1 MGEKGSDM
9 ERFAGWVEH
18 LMRERGYDID
28 SPRGGGRSRLA
39 EDAGVHRAAVT
50 RLLQRR
56 SLPDL
61 ETMRALAR
69 VLGVGLRD
77 MLIESGKA
85 SAEDLPLPGG
95 TPAGRVT
102 PPEAAEML
110 GIPDSHRRQFVEMT
124 EMILAVSG
132 ARPEETRPA
141 PGGVS
146 ADRRVWP
153 TSPVRRPPAR
163 PARPL

>member
-28 SPRGGGRSRLA
+28 NPRGGGRSRLA

-50 RLLQRR
+50 RLLQRQ

-77 MLIESGKA
+77 MLIESGKV

-95 TPAGRVT
+95 TPAGAGARAAGRVT

-132 ARPEETRPA
+132 ARPEDARPA
-141 PGGVS
+141 PRGMS
-146 ADRRVWP
+146 AGR
-153 TSPVRRPPAR
+153 
-163 PARPL
+163 

>member
-1 MGEKGSDM
+1 M
-9 ERFAGWVEH
+9 ERFASWVEG

-50 RLLQRR
+50 RLLQRQ

-77 MLIESGKA
+77 MLIESGRVTA
-85 SAEDLPLPGG
+85 DDLPLPGAG
-95 TPAGRVT
+95 RSGAAASGHGAGRVT
-102 PPEAAEML
+102 PAEAADLL

-124 EMILAVSG
+124 EMIIAVG
-132 ARPEETRPA
+132 GVRPA
-141 PGGVS
+141 DAQSGGVQRGVS
-146 ADRRVWP
+146 ASR
-153 TSPVRRPPAR
+153 
-163 PARPL
+163 

>member
-1 MGEKGSDM
+1 MGEKSSDM
-9 ERFAGWVEH
+9 ERFAGWVED

-50 RLLQRR
+50 RLLQRQ

-77 MLIESGKA
+77 MLIESGRVTA
-85 SAEDLPLPGG
+85 DDLPVPDGAGMGLDGR
-95 TPAGRVT
+95 GRVT
-102 PPEAAEML
+102 PAEAAELL
-110 GIPDSHRRQFVEMT
+110 GIPDSHRRQFVEMA
-124 EMILAVSG
+124 EMIIAVSG
-132 ARPEETRPA
+132 ARPEGVRPRRRDA
-141 PGGVS
+141 S
-146 ADRRVWP
+146 A
-153 TSPVRRPPAR
+153 SS
-163 PARPL
+163 

>member
-1 MGEKGSDM
+1 M
-9 ERFAGWVEH
+9 ERFASWVEG

-50 RLLQRR
+50 RLLQRQ

-77 MLIESGKA
+77 MLIESGRVTA
-85 SAEDLPLPGG
+85 DDLPLPGAG
-95 TPAGRVT
+95 RGGAATAGLGAGQVTPA
-102 PPEAAEML
+102 EAAGLL

-124 EMILAVSG
+124 EMIIAVAG
-132 ARPEETRPA
+132 GRPA
-141 PGGVS
+141 AAHGGVQ
-146 ADRRVWP
+146 RGVWA
-153 TSPVRRPPAR
+153 SR
-163 PARPL
+163 

>member
-1 MGEKGSDM
+1 MGEKSSDM
-9 ERFAGWVEH
+9 ERFAGWVED

-50 RLLQRR
+50 RLLQRQ

-77 MLIESGKA
+77 MLIESGRVTA
-85 SAEDLPLPGG
+85 DDLPVPDGAAGG
-95 TPAGRVT
+95 AGRGRVT
-102 PPEAAEML
+102 PAEAAELL
-110 GIPDSHRRQFVEMT
+110 GIPDSHRRQFVEMA
-124 EMILAVSG
+124 EMIIAVSG
-132 ARPEETRPA
+132 ARPEGVRPRRRDA
-141 PGGVS
+141 S
-146 ADRRVWP
+146 A
-153 TSPVRRPPAR
+153 SS
-163 PARPL
+163 

>member
-1 MGEKGSDM
+1 MGEKSSDM
-9 ERFAGWVEH
+9 ERFAGWVED

-50 RLLQRR
+50 RLLQRQ

-77 MLIESGKA
+77 MLIESGRVT
-85 SAEDLPLPGG
+85 AEDLPLPDGPRKGG
-95 TPAGRVT
+95 ADGGRGSATPA
-102 PPEAAEML
+102 EAAELL
-110 GIPDSHRRQFVEMT
+110 GIPDSHRRQFVEMA
-124 EMILAVSG
+124 EMIIAVSG
-132 ARPEETRPA
+132 ARPQ
-141 PGGVS
+141 GVHPRRS
-146 ADRRVWP
+146 A
-153 TSPVRRPPAR
+153 SS
-163 PARPL
+163 

>member
-1 MGEKGSDM
+1 MGEKSSDM
-9 ERFAGWVEH
+9 ERFAGWVED

-50 RLLQRR
+50 RLLQRQ

-77 MLIESGKA
+77 MLIESGRVT
-85 SAEDLPLPGG
+85 AEDLPLPDGPRKDRVDAG
-95 TPAGRVT
+95 RGRVT
-102 PPEAAEML
+102 PAEAAELL
-110 GIPDSHRRQFVEMT
+110 GIPDSHRRQFVEMA
-124 EMILAVSG
+124 EMIIAVSG
-132 ARPEETRPA
+132 ARSR
-141 PGGVS
+141 GVHPRRS
-146 ADRRVWP
+146 A
-153 TSPVRRPPAR
+153 SS
-163 PARPL
+163 

>member
-1 MGEKGSDM
+1 M
-9 ERFAGWVEH
+9 ERFASWVES

-50 RLLQRR
+50 RLLQRQ

-69 VLGVGLRD
+69 ALGVGLRE
-77 MLIESGKA
+77 MLIESGKVT
-85 SAEDLPLPGG
+85 EGDLPLPGASCAAG
-95 TPAGRVT
+95 EGQITPE
-102 PPEAAEML
+102 EACGLL
-110 GIPDSHRRQFVEMT
+110 GIPHSHRRQFVEMT

-132 ARPEETRPA
+132 ATRPTGREA
-141 PGGVS
+141 AVDPRVHRGG
-146 ADRRVWP
+146 
-153 TSPVRRPPAR
+153 
-163 PARPL
+163 

>member
-1 MGEKGSDM
+1 MGEKRSEM
-9 ERFAGWVEH
+9 ERFAGWVET

-50 RLLQRR
+50 RLLQRQ

-69 VLGVGLRD
+69 VLGVSLRD
-77 MLIESGKA
+77 MLIESGKVTA
-85 SAEDLPLPGG
+85 DDLPLPGAARAADRG
-95 TPAGRVT
+95 PGRTTPA
-102 PPEAAEML
+102 EAAELL

-124 EMILAVSG
+124 EMIMAVSG
-132 ARPEETRPA
+132 ARPEDPRSTHR
-141 PGGVS
+141 GVS
-146 ADRRVWP
+146 AGR
-153 TSPVRRPPAR
+153 
-163 PARPL
+163 

>member
-9 ERFAGWVEH
+9 ERFARWIEG

-50 RLLQRR
+50 RLLQRQ

-61 ETMRALAR
+61 ETMRALAP

-77 MLIESGKA
+77 MLIESGRA
-85 SAEDLPLPGG
+85 AAEDLPVTTGAGG
-95 TPAGRVT
+95 RPSAAVGGAGASRVS
-102 PPEAAEML
+102 PEEAAELL
-110 GIPDSHRRQFVEMT
+110 GIPEGHRRQFVEMT
-124 EMILAVSG
+124 EMILTVSG
-132 ARPEETRPA
+132 AHTGR
-141 PGGVS
+141 S
-146 ADRRVWP
+146 VWG
-153 TSPVRRPPAR
+153 R
-163 PARPL
+163 LG

>member
-9 ERFAGWVEH
+9 ERFAGWVEG

-50 RLLQRR
+50 RLLQRQ

-69 VLGVGLRD
+69 VLGVSLRD
-77 MLIESGKA
+77 MLIQSGKVT
-85 SAEDLPLPGG
+85 AEDLPLPGAG
-95 TPAGRVT
+95 RTGAGEGARGREGDGRVT
-102 PPEAAEML
+102 PAEAAQML
-110 GIPDSHRRQFVEMT
+110 GVPDSHRRQFVEMA
-124 EMILAVSG
+124 EMILSVSG
-132 ARPEETRPA
+132 ARTEGTHGVHR
-141 PGGVS
+141 GVS
-146 ADRRVWP
+146 AGR
-153 TSPVRRPPAR
+153 
-163 PARPL
+163 

>member
-1 MGEKGSDM
+1 MGEKSSDM
-9 ERFAGWVEH
+9 ERFAGWVED

-50 RLLQRR
+50 RLLQRQ

-77 MLIESGKA
+77 MLIESGRVT
-85 SAEDLPLPGG
+85 AEDLPLPDGSRKDGADAGRGRG
-95 TPAGRVT
+95 TPA
-102 PPEAAEML
+102 EAAELL
-110 GIPDSHRRQFVEMT
+110 GIPDSHRRQFVEMA
-124 EMILAVSG
+124 EMIIAVSG
-132 ARPEETRPA
+132 ARPQ
-141 PGGVS
+141 GVHPRRS
-146 ADRRVWP
+146 A
-153 TSPVRRPPAR
+153 SS
-163 PARPL
+163 

>member
-9 ERFAGWVEH
+9 ERFASWVEG

-50 RLLQRR
+50 RLLQRQ

-77 MLIESGKA
+77 MLIESGRVTA
-85 SAEDLPLPGG
+85 DDLPLPGAG
-95 TPAGRVT
+95 RSGAAASGPGAGRVT
-102 PPEAAEML
+102 PAEAADLL

-124 EMILAVSG
+124 EMIIAVG
-132 ARPEETRPA
+132 GVRPA
-141 PGGVS
+141 DAHSGVQRGVS
-146 ADRRVWP
+146 ASR
-153 TSPVRRPPAR
+153 
-163 PARPL
+163 

>member
-1 MGEKGSDM
+1 MSEKGSDM
-9 ERFAGWVEH
+9 ERFASWVEG

-50 RLLQRR
+50 RLLQRQ

-77 MLIESGKA
+77 MLIESGRVTA
-85 SAEDLPLPGG
+85 DDLPLPGVGRIG
-95 TPAGRVT
+95 TAASGPGAGRVT
-102 PPEAAEML
+102 PAEAAGLL
-110 GIPDSHRRQFVEMT
+110 GIPDSHRRQFVEMA
-124 EMILAVSG
+124 EMIIAVAGVRPVDAPSG
-132 ARPEETRPA
+132 
-141 PGGVS
+141 
-146 ADRRVWP
+146 
-153 TSPVRRPPAR
+153 VRRGISASR
-163 PARPL
+163 

>member
-1 MGEKGSDM
+1 MGEKSSDM
-9 ERFAGWVEH
+9 ERFAGWVED

-50 RLLQRR
+50 RLLQRQ

-77 MLIESGKA
+77 MLIESGRVTA
-85 SAEDLPLPGG
+85 DDLPLPDGAGG
-95 TPAGRVT
+95 GAGRGRVT
-102 PPEAAEML
+102 PAEAAELL
-110 GIPDSHRRQFVEMT
+110 GIPDSHRRQFVEMA
-124 EMILAVSG
+124 EMIIAVSG
-132 ARPEETRPA
+132 ARPE
-141 PGGVS
+141 GVHPRRRDAS
-146 ADRRVWP
+146 A
-153 TSPVRRPPAR
+153 SS
-163 PARPL
+163 

>member
-1 MGEKGSDM
+1 MGEKGSEM
-9 ERFAGWVEH
+9 ERFASWVED
-18 LMRERGYDID
+18 LMRRRGYDID

-50 RLLQRR
+50 RLLQRQ

-77 MLIESGKA
+77 MLIQSGRVEP
-85 SAEDLPLPGG
+85 EDLPLPAAEERNKGK
-95 TPAGRVT
+95 RVT
-102 PPEAAEML
+102 PAQAAELL
-110 GIPDSHRRQFVEMT
+110 GVPETHRRQFVEMT

-132 ARPEETRPA
+132 ARPDDPRSTQWGA
-141 PGGVS
+141 S
-146 ADRRVWP
+146 AQR
-153 TSPVRRPPAR
+153 
-163 PARPL
+163 

>member
-1 MGEKGSDM
+1 MGEKSSDM
-9 ERFAGWVEH
+9 ERFAGWVED

-50 RLLQRR
+50 RLLQRQ

-77 MLIESGKA
+77 MLIESGRVTA
-85 SAEDLPLPGG
+85 DDLPVPDGPRGG
-95 TPAGRVT
+95 EGAGRGRITPA
-102 PPEAAEML
+102 EAAGLL
-110 GIPDSHRRQFVEMT
+110 GIPDSHRRQFVEMA
-124 EMILAVSG
+124 EMIIAVSG
-132 ARPEETRPA
+132 ARPEGLHPRRRD
-141 PGGVS
+141 VS
-146 ADRRVWP
+146 A
-153 TSPVRRPPAR
+153 SS
-163 PARPL
+163 